1 METRLN
7 SILSPLKKLVLV
19 GAIALTLVS
28 CGNILLSSLES
39 NPWQVESIETEATF
53 SDLAFTKDPQ
63 HGWLVGSRSTLLETN
78 DGGKTWEP
86 RQLEL
91 GTQNYTFTT
100 FNFKGDD
107 GWITGI
113 PNLLLHTPDGG
124 QSWQNVPLSTK
135 LPGSPFSVTAL
146 GKDSAEMVT
155 DVGAIYLTKDGGRNW
170 KALVEGAVGVVR
182 NIARS
187 SDGRYVAVSSRGNF
201 YSTWEPGQRTWQPH
215 NRENSKRLQNMGFT
229 SDGDLWLIARG
240 GQMQFGIPDTG
251 YEDWAD
257 PINPELGTSWG
268 LLDAAY
274 RTPEEMWVSGGSGNL
289 IVSQDKGTTWLKD
302 ADIEDVP
309 TNLYRIKFFSENQG
323 FVLGQR
329 GYLLRYAPETGA
341 AA

>member
-19 GAIALTLVS
+19 SAIALTLVS

-53 SDLAFTKDPQ
+53 SDLAFTKDPR

-91 GTQNYTFTT
+91 GAQNYTFTT
-100 FNFKGDD
+100 VSFKGDD

-124 QSWQNVPLSTK
+124 QSWENVPLSTK

-155 DVGAIYLTKDGGRNW
+155 EKGLPGS
-170 KALVEGAVGVVR
+170 LVL
-182 NIARS
+182 
-187 SDGRYVAVSSRGNF
+187 RGTF
-201 YSTWEPGQRTWQPH
+201 
-215 NRENSKRLQNMGFT
+215 
-229 SDGDLWLIARG
+229 
-240 GQMQFGIPDTG
+240 
-251 YEDWAD
+251 
-257 PINPELGTSWG
+257 
-268 LLDAAY
+268 
-274 RTPEEMWVSGGSGNL
+274 
-289 IVSQDKGTTWLKD
+289 SQDWPPSG
-302 ADIEDVP
+302 
-309 TNLYRIKFFSENQG
+309 
-323 FVLGQR
+323 
-329 GYLLRYAPETGA
+329 
-341 AA
+341 